1 MPIYEQAYRKY
12 EARLPLRVVRFWPI
26 TREALRLILAKRA
39 FIGLLILAWIPFLFR
54 VGQVWLFTQF
64 PESGR
69 ILPVD
74 GRLFGDFLNQQIGL
88 TVILSVFGGAG
99 LIANDLRTG
108 AILVYLSRPLTRR
121 DYVLGKLGVLLALN
135 LSITLVP
142 GLMLYLIALALAPG
156 QFAKWELLWIAP
168 AIVLHA
174 LLIALSVSL
183 LVLAVSAL
191 SRSARV
197 AGLGFVGL
205 YIGLG
210 LVSTVLVNI
219 ADRPEARVLSLQ
231 DDLRI
236 LGNLLFGIEG
246 RGVPIPLAYPP
257 IVLALVALGC
267 LAVLRSRVRA
277 VEIVT

>member
-12 EARLPLRVVRFWPI
+12 EARSPLRSVRFWPI
-26 TREALRLILAKRA
+26 TREALRLVLAKRA
-39 FIGLLILAWIPFLFR
+39 FIGLLIFAWSPFLFR
-54 VGQVWLFTQF
+54 VGQIWLFTQF

-74 GRLFGDFLNQQIGL
+74 GRLFGEFLNQQVGL
-88 TVILSVFGGAG
+88 TIILSVFGGAG
-99 LIANDLRTG
+99 LVANDVRTG

-135 LSITLVP
+135 LSITLAP

-231 DDLRI
+231 DDLRLI
-236 LGNLLFGIEG
+236 GNLLFGIEG
-246 RGVPIPLAYPP
+246 RGVPIPVAYPP

>member
-1 MPIYEQAYRKY
+1 
-12 EARLPLRVVRFWPI
+12 VRFWPI

-39 FIGLLILAWIPFLFR
+39 FLGLLIGAWLPFLFR
-54 VGQVWLFTQF
+54 VGQIWLFTQF
-64 PESGR
+64 PDTGR

-74 GRLFGDFLNQQIGL
+74 GRLFGEFLNQQVGL
-88 TVILSVFGGAG
+88 TIILSVFGGAG

-121 DYVLGKLGVLLALN
+121 DYVLGKLGVLMTLN

-197 AGLGFVGL
+197 AGLCFVGL

-210 LVSTVLVNI
+210 LVSTVLVHI
-219 ADRPEARVLSLQ
+219 ADRPEAHVLSLQ
-231 DDLRI
+231 DDLGMI
-236 LGNLLFGIEG
+236 GNLLFGIAQ
-246 RGVPIPLAYPP
+246 RGAAVPAAYPP
-257 IVLALVALGC
+257 IVLVLVALGC

>member
-1 MPIYEQAYRKY
+1 MPIYDQAYRKY
-12 EARLPLRVVRFWPI
+12 EARSPLRAARFWPI

-39 FIGLLILAWIPFLFR
+39 FIGLLIFSWTPFLFR
-54 VGQVWLFTQF
+54 VGQIWLFTQF

-74 GRLFGDFLNQQIGL
+74 GRLFGEFLNQQVGL
-88 TVILSVFGGAG
+88 TIILSVFGGAG
-99 LIANDLRTG
+99 LVANDLRTG

-135 LSITLVP
+135 LSITLAP

-219 ADRPEARVLSLQ
+219 ADRPGARVLSLQ
-231 DDLRI
+231 DDLRMI
-236 LGNLLFGIEG
+236 GNLLFGIEG
-246 RGVPIPLAYPP
+246 RGVPIPVAYPP